1 MYLTYTD
8 YLILGGSL
16 DENEFLRAE
25 WKAAKL
31 VDKYTFGRL
40 KQDYKFSSAV
50 KMTVFEL
57 ISMVVKKDNAII
69 QPDNNSGNDVSSFSN
84 DGVSVTLNKEN
95 VSQFLENFNTRI
107 VEIIK
112 TNLVGETNQN
122 GAPLLYRG
130 YCKQDFLPKP
140 EPPYAGDGDNNKPV
154 IPVEPI
160 IPPGTEEPDKPS
172 EPDTD
177 TGTPPSPEETPETGG
192 GSNESDGETTT
203 THF

>member
-1 MYLTYTD
+1 MYLTYME
-8 YLILGGSL
+8 YLTLGGSL
-16 DENEFLRAE
+16 DESEFLRTE

-50 KMTVFEL
+50 KMTIFEL

-69 QPDNNSGNDVSSFSN
+69 QPDNNSSNDISSFSN
-84 DGVSVTLNKEN
+84 DGVSVTLNKET

-107 VEIIK
+107 LEVIK
-112 TNLVGETNQN
+112 TNLAGETNQN

-130 YCKQDFLPKP
+130 YCRQDFLPKP
-140 EPPYAGDGDNNKPV
+140 ELPGAGDEDNNKPI
-154 IPVEPI
+154 IPVEPT

-177 TGTPPSPEETPETGG
+177 TPPSPEETPETGG
-192 GSNESDGETTT
+192 GSNESDGEATT

>member
-1 MYLTYTD
+1 MDYLT
-8 YLILGGSL
+8 LGGNL
-16 DENEFLRAE
+16 DENEFLKAE

-40 KQDYKFSSAV
+40 KSDYNFSSAV
-50 KMTVFEL
+50 KMTIFEL

-69 QPDNNSGNDVSSFSN
+69 QPENNSSNDISSFSN

-107 VEIIK
+107 IEIIK
-112 TNLVGETNQN
+112 TNLSGETNQN

-130 YCKQDFLPKP
+130 YCRQDFLPKP
-140 EPPYAGDGDNNKPV
+140 EPPDAAGENSNKPV
-154 IPVEPI
+154 IPTKPI
-160 IPPGTEEPDKPS
+160 IFPGTEEPEKPL

-177 TGTPPSPEETPETGG
+177 TPPSQEGTPETGG
-192 GSNESDGETTT
+192 SSNASYGETTT